1 MTAPFIRKP
10 FRLLID
16 RAVPMRD
23 GVRLSADIYL
33 PSTGGPFPA
42 LLLRTIYDN
51 QEPRYIRWTRR
62 FVDAGYAVVLQD
74 CRGRHDSEGQWDPY
88 ICELEDGF
96 DTHEWIGRQEWCDG
110 QIGTFGLSYPGFTQT
125 LPATLRS
132 RYLKALVPIASQQDN
147 YGHHRGRRGDSPC
160 RQSLL
165 RKHDGQNDAA

>member
-1 MTAPFIRKP
+1 MTAPFTRKP

-16 RAVPMRD
+16 QAVPMRD
-23 GVRLSADIYL
+23 GVRLSADVYL

-62 FVDAGYAVVLQD
+62 FVEAGLCGGSTGLPGPTRFRRPVGPLHVRARRWV
-74 CRGRHDSEGQWDPY
+74 RHARMDRP
-88 ICELEDGF
+88 
-96 DTHEWIGRQEWCDG
+96 HQEWCDG

-147 YGHHRGRRGDSPC
+147 YGHHRVDGVIHHAV
-160 RQSLL
+160 SLFFS
-165 RKHDGQNDAA
+165 QT

>member
-16 RAVPMRD
+16 HAVPMRD
-23 GVRLSADIYL
+23 GVRLSADVYL

-62 FVDAGYAVVLQD
+62 FVEAGYAVVLQD

-88 ICELEDGF
+88 MCELEDGF
-96 DTHEWIGRQEWCDG
+96 DTHEWIGRNRNG
-110 QIGTFGLSYPGFTQT
+110 VPG
-125 LPATLRS
+125 R
-132 RYLKALVPIASQQDN
+132 
-147 YGHHRGRRGDSPC
+147 
-160 RQSLL
+160 
-165 RKHDGQNDAA
+165 